1 MNKSLDSFKL
11 FVMYVLF
18 LQQPSLR
25 YLPLKQYLK
34 KLMTELKIED
44 LLSADEYDKKRD
56 ELLSIANSESE
67 LRTVRIGNNVSLLFE
82 NKETV
87 QSKLQELLRNENVIQ
102 SEKIQKELSVYQL
115 LLPDTN
121 SLKASMSINS
131 DEEEKKG
138 IDKRVWIQIGENDR
152 VFGSSSTNL
161 NQIDDEDD
169 QGVFVLEFD
178 LSNLMVKDF
187 QLGMILYAGID
198 HPKYNIRTKE
208 ILKQTTASLAKGLL

>member
-1 MNKSLDSFKL
+1 
-11 FVMYVLF
+11 MYVLF

-56 ELLSIANSESE
+56 ELLSIANSRSE

-102 SEKIQKELSVYQL
+102 SEKIQKKLSIYKL

-152 VFGSSSTNL
+152 VFGSPYTNL
-161 NQIDDEDD
+161 NQADDEDYG
-169 QGVFVLEFD
+169 GVFVLEFD

-208 ILKQTTASLAKGLL
+208 ILKQTTASLAKDLL

>member
-1 MNKSLDSFKL
+1 
-11 FVMYVLF
+11 MYVLF

-67 LRTVRIGNNVSLLFE
+67 LRTVHIGNNVSLLFE

-102 SEKIQKELSVYQL
+102 SEKIQKKLSVYQL

-121 SLKASMSINS
+121 SLKASMSINF

-169 QGVFVLEFD
+169 QGVFVLEFE

-208 ILKQTTASLAKGLL
+208 ILKQTTASLAKDLL

>member
-1 MNKSLDSFKL
+1 
-11 FVMYVLF
+11 MYVLF

-56 ELLSIANSESE
+56 ELLSIANSQSE

-131 DEEEKKG
+131 DEEFTG
-138 IDKRVWIQIGENDR
+138 IVKRVWIQI
-152 VFGSSSTNL
+152 L
-161 NQIDDEDD
+161 
-169 QGVFVLEFD
+169 
-178 LSNLMVKDF
+178 
-187 QLGMILYAGID
+187 
-198 HPKYNIRTKE
+198 
-208 ILKQTTASLAKGLL
+208 

>member
-1 MNKSLDSFKL
+1 
-11 FVMYVLF
+11 
-18 LQQPSLR
+18 
-25 YLPLKQYLK
+25 
-34 KLMTELKIED
+34 MTELKIED

-56 ELLSIANSESE
+56 ELLSLANSESK

-102 SEKIQKELSVYQL
+102 SEKIQKKLSIYQL

-161 NQIDDEDD
+161 IQIDDEDD

-208 ILKQTTASLAKGLL
+208 ILKQTTASLAKDLL

>member
-1 MNKSLDSFKL
+1 
-11 FVMYVLF
+11 MYVLF

-56 ELLSIANSESE
+56 ELLSIANSQSE

-82 NKETV
+82 NKATV

-102 SEKIQKELSVYQL
+102 SEKIQKKLSVYKL

-152 VFGSSSTNL
+152 VFGSPSTNL
-161 NQIDDEDD
+161 NQADDEDYG
-169 QGVFVLEFD
+169 GVFVLEFD

-208 ILKQTTASLAKGLL
+208 ILKQTTASLAKDLL

>member
-1 MNKSLDSFKL
+1 
-11 FVMYVLF
+11 MYVLF

-56 ELLSIANSESE
+56 ELLSIANSQSE

-102 SEKIQKELSVYQL
+102 SEKIQKKLSIYQL

-152 VFGSSSTNL
+152 VFGSPYTNL
-161 NQIDDEDD
+161 NQADDEDYG
-169 QGVFVLEFD
+169 GVFVLEFD

-208 ILKQTTASLAKGLL
+208 ILKQTTASLAKDLL

>member
-1 MNKSLDSFKL
+1 
-11 FVMYVLF
+11 MYVLF

-44 LLSADEYDKKRD
+44 LLSVDEYDKKRD

-82 NKETV
+82 NKATV

-102 SEKIQKELSVYQL
+102 SEKIQKKLSVYKL

-131 DEEEKKG
+131 DEEEEKG

-152 VFGSSSTNL
+152 VFGSPSTNL
-161 NQIDDEDD
+161 NQADDEDCA
-169 QGVFVLEFD
+169 GVFVLEFD

-208 ILKQTTASLAKGLL
+208 ILKQTTASLAKDLL

>member
-1 MNKSLDSFKL
+1 
-11 FVMYVLF
+11 MYVLF

-56 ELLSIANSESE
+56 ELLSIANSRSE

-102 SEKIQKELSVYQL
+102 SEKIQKKLSIYKL

-169 QGVFVLEFD
+169 QVVFVLEFD

-208 ILKQTTASLAKGLL
+208 ILKQTTASLAKDLL

>member
-1 MNKSLDSFKL
+1 
-11 FVMYVLF
+11 MYVLF

-56 ELLSIANSESE
+56 ELLSIANSRSE

-102 SEKIQKELSVYQL
+102 SEKIQKKLSVYQL

-161 NQIDDEDD
+161 IQIDDEDD

-208 ILKQTTASLAKGLL
+208 ILKQTTASLAKDLL

>member
-1 MNKSLDSFKL
+1 
-11 FVMYVLF
+11 MYVLF

-56 ELLSIANSESE
+56 ELLSIANSQSE

-102 SEKIQKELSVYQL
+102 SEKIQKKLSIYQL

-161 NQIDDEDD
+161 IQIDDEDY

-208 ILKQTTASLAKGLL
+208 ILKQTTASLAKDLL

>member
-1 MNKSLDSFKL
+1 
-11 FVMYVLF
+11 MYVLF

-34 KLMTELKIED
+34 KLMTELRIED

-56 ELLSIANSESE
+56 ELLSIANSQSE

-102 SEKIQKELSVYQL
+102 SEKIQKKLSIYKL

-121 SLKASMSINS
+121 SLKASISINS

-152 VFGSSSTNL
+152 VFGSPSTNL
-161 NQIDDEDD
+161 NLADDEDCT
-169 QGVFVLEFD
+169 GVFVLEFD

-208 ILKQTTASLAKGLL
+208 ILKQTTASLAKDLL

>member
-1 MNKSLDSFKL
+1 
-11 FVMYVLF
+11 MYVLF

-56 ELLSIANSESE
+56 ELLSIANSQSE

-102 SEKIQKELSVYQL
+102 SEKIQKKLSIYKL

-152 VFGSSSTNL
+152 VFGSSSTNF
-161 NQIDDEDD
+161 NQIYDEDD

-208 ILKQTTASLAKGLL
+208 ILKQTTASLAKDLL

>member
-1 MNKSLDSFKL
+1 
-11 FVMYVLF
+11 MYVLF

-34 KLMTELKIED
+34 KLMIELKIED

-67 LRTVRIGNNVSLLFE
+67 LRTVHIGNNVSLLFE

-102 SEKIQKELSVYQL
+102 SDKIQKKLSVYQL

-121 SLKASMSINS
+121 SLKASMSINF

-169 QGVFVLEFD
+169 QVVFVLEFD

-208 ILKQTTASLAKGLL
+208 ILKQTTASLAKDLL

>member
-1 MNKSLDSFKL
+1 
-11 FVMYVLF
+11 MYVLF

-102 SEKIQKELSVYQL
+102 SEKIQKKLSVYQL

-161 NQIDDEDD
+161 NQIYDEDD

-208 ILKQTTASLAKGLL
+208 ILKQTTASLAKDLL

>member
-1 MNKSLDSFKL
+1 
-11 FVMYVLF
+11 MYVLF

-56 ELLSIANSESE
+56 ELLSIANSESK

-102 SEKIQKELSVYQL
+102 SEKIQKKLSIYQL

-121 SLKASMSINS
+121 NLKASMSINP

-152 VFGSSSTNL
+152 VFGSPSTNL
-161 NQIDDEDD
+161 NQADDEDYG
-169 QGVFVLEFD
+169 GVFVLEFD

-208 ILKQTTASLAKGLL
+208 ILKQTTASLAKDLL

>member
-1 MNKSLDSFKL
+1 
-11 FVMYVLF
+11 MYVLF

-56 ELLSIANSESE
+56 ELLSIANSRSE

-102 SEKIQKELSVYQL
+102 SEKIQKKLSIYKL

-152 VFGSSSTNL
+152 VFGSPSTNL
-161 NQIDDEDD
+161 NQADDEDYG
-169 QGVFVLEFD
+169 GVFVLEFD

-208 ILKQTTASLAKGLL
+208 ILKQTTASLAKDLL

>member
-1 MNKSLDSFKL
+1 
-11 FVMYVLF
+11 MYVLF

-56 ELLSIANSESE
+56 ELLSIANSRSE

-102 SEKIQKELSVYQL
+102 SEKIQKKLSIYKL

-161 NQIDDEDD
+161 NQINDEDD
-169 QGVFVLEFD
+169 QVVFVLEFD

-208 ILKQTTASLAKGLL
+208 ILKQTTASLAKDLL

>member
-1 MNKSLDSFKL
+1 
-11 FVMYVLF
+11 MYVLF

-56 ELLSIANSESE
+56 ELLSIANSQSE

-102 SEKIQKELSVYQL
+102 SEEIQKKLSIYKL

-121 SLKASMSINS
+121 SLKASISINS

-152 VFGSSSTNL
+152 VFGSPSTNL
-161 NQIDDEDD
+161 NQADDEDYG
-169 QGVFVLEFD
+169 GVFVLEFD

-208 ILKQTTASLAKGLL
+208 ILKQTTASLAKDLL

>member
-1 MNKSLDSFKL
+1 
-11 FVMYVLF
+11 MYVLF

-44 LLSADEYDKKRD
+44 LLSADEYDKKRE

-67 LRTVRIGNNVSLLFE
+67 LRTVHIGNNVSLLFE

-102 SEKIQKELSVYQL
+102 SEKIQKKLSVYQL

-121 SLKASMSINS
+121 SLKASMSINF

-169 QGVFVLEFD
+169 QVVFVLEFD

-208 ILKQTTASLAKGLL
+208 ILKQTTASLAKDLL

>member
-1 MNKSLDSFKL
+1 
-11 FVMYVLF
+11 MYVLF

-56 ELLSIANSESE
+56 ELLSIANSQSE

-131 DEEEKKG
+131 DEEEKG

-161 NQIDDEDD
+161 IQIDDEDD

-208 ILKQTTASLAKGLL
+208 ILKQTTASLAKDLL

>member
-1 MNKSLDSFKL
+1 
-11 FVMYVLF
+11 MYVLF

-44 LLSADEYDKKRD
+44 LLSAYEYEKKRD
-56 ELLSIANSESE
+56 ELLSIANSRSE

-102 SEKIQKELSVYQL
+102 SEKIQKKLSIYKL

-152 VFGSSSTNL
+152 VFGSPSTNL
-161 NQIDDEDD
+161 NQADDEDYG
-169 QGVFVLEFD
+169 GVFVLEFD

-208 ILKQTTASLAKGLL
+208 ILKQTTASLAKDLL

>member
-1 MNKSLDSFKL
+1 
-11 FVMYVLF
+11 MYVLF

-44 LLSADEYDKKRD
+44 LLSADEYDKKRE

-102 SEKIQKELSVYQL
+102 SEKIQKKLSVYQL

-121 SLKASMSINS
+121 SLKASMSINF

-169 QGVFVLEFD
+169 QVVFVLEFD

-208 ILKQTTASLAKGLL
+208 ILKQTTASLAKDLL

>member
-1 MNKSLDSFKL
+1 
-11 FVMYVLF
+11 MYVLF

-56 ELLSIANSESE
+56 ELLSIANSQSE

-102 SEKIQKELSVYQL
+102 SEEIQKKLSIYKL

-131 DEEEKKG
+131 DEEEEKG

-152 VFGSSSTNL
+152 VFGSPSTNL
-161 NQIDDEDD
+161 NQADDEDYG
-169 QGVFVLEFD
+169 GVFVLEFD

-208 ILKQTTASLAKGLL
+208 ILKQTTASLAKDLL

>member
-1 MNKSLDSFKL
+1 
-11 FVMYVLF
+11 MYVLF

-56 ELLSIANSESE
+56 ELLSIANSQSE

-102 SEKIQKELSVYQL
+102 SEKIQKKLSIYKL

-121 SLKASMSINS
+121 SLKASISINS

-152 VFGSSSTNL
+152 VFGSPSTNL
-161 NQIDDEDD
+161 NQADDEDYG
-169 QGVFVLEFD
+169 GVFVLEFD

-208 ILKQTTASLAKGLL
+208 ILKQTTASLAKDLL

>member
-1 MNKSLDSFKL
+1 
-11 FVMYVLF
+11 MYVLF

-56 ELLSIANSESE
+56 ELLSIANSQSE

-102 SEKIQKELSVYQL
+102 SEKIQKKLSIYKL

-152 VFGSSSTNL
+152 VFGSPSTNL
-161 NQIDDEDD
+161 NLADDEDCT
-169 QGVFVLEFD
+169 GVFVLEFD

-208 ILKQTTASLAKGLL
+208 ILKQTTASLAKDLL

>member
-1 MNKSLDSFKL
+1 
-11 FVMYVLF
+11 MYVLF

-44 LLSADEYDKKRD
+44 LLSADEYGKKRD

-67 LRTVRIGNNVSLLFE
+67 LRTVHIGNNVSLLFE

-102 SEKIQKELSVYQL
+102 SEKIQKKLSVYQL

-121 SLKASMSINS
+121 SLKASMSINF

-169 QGVFVLEFD
+169 QVVFVLEFD

-208 ILKQTTASLAKGLL
+208 ILKQTTASLAKDLL

>member
-1 MNKSLDSFKL
+1 
-11 FVMYVLF
+11 MYVLF

-56 ELLSIANSESE
+56 ELLSIANSRSE

-102 SEKIQKELSVYQL
+102 SEKIQKKLSIYQL

-152 VFGSSSTNL
+152 VFGSPSTNL
-161 NQIDDEDD
+161 NQADDEDYG
-169 QGVFVLEFD
+169 GVFVLEFD

-208 ILKQTTASLAKGLL
+208 ILKQTTASLAKDLL

>member
-1 MNKSLDSFKL
+1 
-11 FVMYVLF
+11 MYVLF

-56 ELLSIANSESE
+56 ELLSIANSRSE

-161 NQIDDEDD
+161 IQIDDEDD

-208 ILKQTTASLAKGLL
+208 ILKQTTASLAKDLL

>member
-1 MNKSLDSFKL
+1 
-11 FVMYVLF
+11 MYVLF

-56 ELLSIANSESE
+56 ELLSIANSQSE

-102 SEKIQKELSVYQL
+102 SEKIQKKLSIYKL

-161 NQIDDEDD
+161 IQIDDEDD

-208 ILKQTTASLAKGLL
+208 ILKQTTASLAKDLL

>member
-1 MNKSLDSFKL
+1 
-11 FVMYVLF
+11 MYVLF
-18 LQQPSLR
+18 LKQPSLR

-56 ELLSIANSESE
+56 ELLSIANSQSE

-82 NKETV
+82 NVETV

-102 SEKIQKELSVYQL
+102 SEEIQKKLSIYKL

-121 SLKASMSINS
+121 SLKASISINS

-152 VFGSSSTNL
+152 VFGSPSTNL
-161 NQIDDEDD
+161 NQADDEDYG
-169 QGVFVLEFD
+169 GVFVLEFD

-208 ILKQTTASLAKGLL
+208 ILKQTTASLAKDLL

>member
-1 MNKSLDSFKL
+1 
-11 FVMYVLF
+11 MYVLF

-56 ELLSIANSESE
+56 ELLSIANSQSE

-102 SEKIQKELSVYQL
+102 SEKIQKKLSIYKL

-152 VFGSSSTNL
+152 VFGSPSTNL
-161 NQIDDEDD
+161 NQADDEDYG
-169 QGVFVLEFD
+169 GVFVLEFD

-208 ILKQTTASLAKGLL
+208 ILKQTTASLAKDLL

>member
-1 MNKSLDSFKL
+1 
-11 FVMYVLF
+11 MYVLF

-56 ELLSIANSESE
+56 ELLSIANSQSE

-87 QSKLQELLRNENVIQ
+87 QSKLQELLRNKNVIQ
-102 SEKIQKELSVYQL
+102 SEKIQKKLSIYKL

-152 VFGSSSTNL
+152 VFGSPYTNL
-161 NQIDDEDD
+161 NQADDEDYG
-169 QGVFVLEFD
+169 GVFVLEFD

-208 ILKQTTASLAKGLL
+208 ILKQTTASLAKDLL

>member
-1 MNKSLDSFKL
+1 
-11 FVMYVLF
+11 MYVLF

-56 ELLSIANSESE
+56 ELLSIANSQSE

-102 SEKIQKELSVYQL
+102 SEKIQKKLSIYKL

-121 SLKASMSINS
+121 SLKASISINS

-152 VFGSSSTNL
+152 VFGSPSTNL
-161 NQIDDEDD
+161 NQADDEDYG
-169 QGVFVLEFD
+169 GVFVLEFD

-208 ILKQTTASLAKGLL
+208 ILKRTTASLAKDLL

>member
-1 MNKSLDSFKL
+1 
-11 FVMYVLF
+11 MYVLF

-102 SEKIQKELSVYQL
+102 SEKIQKKLSVYQL

-169 QGVFVLEFD
+169 QGVFVLEFE

-208 ILKQTTASLAKGLL
+208 ILKQTTASLAKDLL

>member
-1 MNKSLDSFKL
+1 
-11 FVMYVLF
+11 MYVLF

-56 ELLSIANSESE
+56 ELLSIANSQSE

-102 SEKIQKELSVYQL
+102 SEKIQKKLSVYKL

-131 DEEEKKG
+131 DEEEEKG

-161 NQIDDEDD
+161 NQIDDEDYG
-169 QGVFVLEFD
+169 GVFVLEFD

-208 ILKQTTASLAKGLL
+208 ILKQTTASLAKDLL

>member
-1 MNKSLDSFKL
+1 
-11 FVMYVLF
+11 MYVLF

-67 LRTVRIGNNVSLLFE
+67 LRTVHIGNNVSLLFE

-102 SEKIQKELSVYQL
+102 SEKIQKKLSVYQL

-121 SLKASMSINS
+121 SLKASMSINF

-152 VFGSSSTNL
+152 VFGSPSTNL
-161 NQIDDEDD
+161 NQADDEDYG
-169 QGVFVLEFD
+169 GVFVLEFD

-208 ILKQTTASLAKGLL
+208 ILKQTTASLAKDLL

>member
-1 MNKSLDSFKL
+1 
-11 FVMYVLF
+11 MYVLF

-56 ELLSIANSESE
+56 ELLSIANSQSE

-102 SEKIQKELSVYQL
+102 SEKIQKKLSIYKL

-131 DEEEKKG
+131 DEEEVKG

-161 NQIDDEDD
+161 IQIDDEDD

-208 ILKQTTASLAKGLL
+208 ILKQTTASLAKDLL

>member
-1 MNKSLDSFKL
+1 
-11 FVMYVLF
+11 MYVLF

-56 ELLSIANSESE
+56 ELLSIANSQSE

-102 SEKIQKELSVYQL
+102 SEKIQKKLSIYQL

-161 NQIDDEDD
+161 IQIDDEDD

-208 ILKQTTASLAKGLL
+208 ILKQTTASLAKDLL

>member
-1 MNKSLDSFKL
+1 
-11 FVMYVLF
+11 MYVLF

-56 ELLSIANSESE
+56 ELLSIANSQSE

-102 SEKIQKELSVYQL
+102 SEKIQKKLSIYKL

-152 VFGSSSTNL
+152 VFGSPYTNL
-161 NQIDDEDD
+161 NQADDEDYG
-169 QGVFVLEFD
+169 GVFVLEFD

-208 ILKQTTASLAKGLL
+208 ILKQTTASLAKDLL